1 MLRSFR
7 GVAPRIALSAYIDP
21 GAVVIGDV
29 AVGERSS
36 VWPLVSLRGDLAAI
50 HIGEE
55 TNIQDGAIVH
65 TDEGFPALIGNRV
78 TVGHAAI
85 VHGCVIED
93 ESVIGIGA
101 IVLTGAKVGRG
112 AVVAAGAL
120 VTEGME
126 VPADTLVMGSP
137 AKPRRTVRP
146 EEHDRF
152 RKGVRNYADRSQI
165 YLKETESENA

>member
-7 GVAPRIALSAYIDP
+7 GVTPRIAPSAYIDP
-21 GAVVIGDV
+21 GATVIGDV

-36 VWPLVSLRGDLAAI
+36 VWPITSLRGDLAPI
-50 HIGEE
+50 RIGEE
-55 TNIQDGAIVH
+55 TNIQDGTVIH
-65 TDEGFPALIGNRV
+65 TDEGFPALIGDRV
-78 TVGHAAI
+78 TVGHSAVI
-85 VHGCVIED
+85 HGCVIED

-126 VPADTLVMGSP
+126 VPPDTLVMGAP
-137 AKPRRTVRP
+137 AKARRAVSA
-146 EEHDRF
+146 EEQARF
-152 RKGVRNYADRSQI
+152 RKGVANYAERSQI
-165 YLKETESENA
+165 YLKETK